1 MNAVIEVVF
10 SPRASRGRRRHLAWS
25 CSVSVK
31 FGRGGA
37 EAVFKCPAVNQR
49 TLPTITVTISAT
61 TRERTLAKMQP
72 RTGLGKPASPEGD
85 RRLSHN
91 TQIRT
96 LGAQPQLVSLFKC
109 LRVPPTP
116 ESRGCGAALY

>member
-1 MNAVIEVVF
+1 MVF

-25 CSVSVK
+25 HSVSVK
-31 FGRGGA
+31 LGKGGGA

-49 TLPTITVTISAT
+49 TLPTITVTISAI
-61 TRERTLAKMQP
+61 TRERTHAKIRHQ
-72 RTGLGKPASPEGD
+72 TVLGKPASPKGD
-85 RRLSHN
+85 RRLCHN

-109 LRVPPTP
+109 LRIPPTP

>member
-1 MNAVIEVVF
+1 MVF
-10 SPRASRGRRRHLAWS
+10 SPRASRGRLRHLAWS
-25 CSVSVK
+25 RSVSVK
-31 FGRGGA
+31 LGRGGA

-49 TLPTITVTISAT
+49 TLPTITVTISAI
-61 TRERTLAKMQP
+61 TRERTHAKIRHQ
-72 RTGLGKPASPEGD
+72 TVLGKPASPKGD
-85 RRLSHN
+85 RRLCHN

-109 LRVPPTP
+109 LRIPPTP